1 MCTTILYHIVPK
13 DARKMHLLF
22 ILFNANKCKIINMDE
37 QKIINRLVNCG
48 YSHADAVMIYQDFE
62 KIYSDAELEEYLESM
77 ERDMYVG

>member
-1 MCTTILYHIVPK
+1 
-13 DARKMHLLF
+13 
-22 ILFNANKCKIINMDE
+22 MDG